1 MPPLV
6 LRIFAVLCLAGT
18 FWMFSMFRPEKPP
31 GTVREVAPKRCDQY
45 PGGFRGATLAIE
57 FAESPEE
64 VDCIVGLGK
73 RGLRPALRA
82 DGVTIALYW
91 SILTCLSL
99 LWWRSELPGARGL
112 GGAAAVGATASAVAD
127 LIENRGIG
135 RLLDGSRA
143 QDVIDGVR
151 TAAYWKWGLLA
162 VTFALLAWFLL
173 RRGRWTWLH
182 AALFLIA
189 AGSMAIALIVPSG
202 LPYLGT
208 SVSWITRSLLVCV
221 LLFLIY
227 PRGVQERTQR
237 T

>member
-1 MPPLV
+1 MPPLA

-31 GTVREVAPKRCDQY
+31 GTVREVAAKRCDQY
-45 PGGFRGATLAIE
+45 PRGFKGATLAIE
-57 FAESPEE
+57 FAENPEE
-64 VDCIVGLGK
+64 VDCIVSLGK

-82 DGVTIALYW
+82 DSVTIALYW
-91 SILTCLSL
+91 SILICLSL
-99 LWWRSELPGARGL
+99 LWWRSELPGGRAL
-112 GGAAAVGATASAVAD
+112 GGAAALGATAGAVAD

-135 RLLDGSRA
+135 LLLDGSRA

-189 AGSMAIALIVPSG
+189 AGSTAYALLTPGG
-202 LPYLGT
+202 LPHLGT

-221 LLFLIY
+221 LLFLLY
-227 PRGVQERTQR
+227 PRGVLERTQR